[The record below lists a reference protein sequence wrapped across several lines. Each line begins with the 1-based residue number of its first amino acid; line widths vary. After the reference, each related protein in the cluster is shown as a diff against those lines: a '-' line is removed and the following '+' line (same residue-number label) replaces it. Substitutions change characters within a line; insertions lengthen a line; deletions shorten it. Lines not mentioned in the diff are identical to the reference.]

1 MGQPGGARDRPCV
14 GYTSSNMVLGLHM
27 YMYMHAACVC
37 VNREEN
43 REGWTE
49 RLGQL
54 EEGGNVWAAG
64 KPRTADLLAH
74 SA

>member
-1 MGQPGGARDRPCV
+1 
-14 GYTSSNMVLGLHM
+14 MVFGLHM
-27 YMYMHAACVC
+27 YTYMHAACVC
-37 VNREEN
+37 VNREN

-64 KPRTADLLAH
+64 KPCTADLLAH